1 VQLRRGERSSLS
13 GCRRPATRPN
23 WRSMSCS
30 ASRRTPARPAEA
42 LWLRRCGFHCAQRGH
57 RSAGMG
63 DDAEA
68 AVRLKDDGMNVLKV
82 ADTGTAYG

>member
-1 VQLRRGERSSLS
+1 
-13 GCRRPATRPN
+13 
-23 WRSMSCS
+23 
-30 ASRRTPARPAEA
+30 
-42 LWLRRCGFHCAQRGH
+42 
-57 RSAGMG
+57 MG